1 MSPDVV
7 ARGFEIGLAV
17 ATPLAK
23 MIAELIEG
31 GASEEEATRK
41 ALERLAAQPDLTPVL
56 PKVRAMIVD
65 ARRPKSEREP

>member
-7 ARGFEIGLAV
+7 ARAFEIGVAV
-17 ATPLAK
+17 ASPLAK
-23 MIAELIEG
+23 LIAEMIDG

-56 PKVRAMIVD
+56 PKVRAMIID
-65 ARRPKSEREP
+65 ARKPQSERQP